1 MEKKYIARKEME
13 FSAGVTENIM
23 LLQKLT
29 TYPDQRFPRPS
40 EKKGR

>member
-29 TYPDQRFPRPS
+29 TYPDQHFPTPS
-40 EKKGR
+40 EQKGR